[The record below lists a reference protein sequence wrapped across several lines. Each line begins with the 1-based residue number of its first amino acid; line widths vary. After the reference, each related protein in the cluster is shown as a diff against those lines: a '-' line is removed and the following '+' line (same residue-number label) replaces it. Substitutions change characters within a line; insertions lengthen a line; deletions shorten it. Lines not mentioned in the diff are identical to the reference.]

1 MALQDNTTTLKFL
14 NFQTPMITSGL
25 FSKAQLRELAE
36 GSSYERGLTYYRNGY
51 VKNVVRRGNVFEGK
65 VSGTSNY
72 KVKLEVV
79 GNELFFDC
87 SCPYDYEG
95 ICKHCVALGLAVLDG
110 KYATDSVS
118 APSGSMASNMA
129 PADEL
134 FLTYFAK
141 VDQASKND
149 FLLAL
154 LSRDANLR
162 GQFLQFVYDQVA
174 PASGKPSASTASV
187 GAVRVDIDA
196 VRDEAYRILTGMDF
210 DDLDYDTYGRQYDRY
225 VESWEQ
231 SQDIADD
238 MIREVLSSYT
248 QRAVAWVKQGD
259 LLNGL
264 RMMLGV
270 YEAADKVTEPASD
283 DYSIF
288 DGLDYR
294 DEVMRLFEE
303 QLTEFTN
310 SMKGVILA
318 ETVVRQVFDTLVE
331 RTLHYLASF
340 DEHAEEAHV
349 RIDWNVWN
357 ELLLTL
363 LSQAALADYLY
374 ELLSKNQLLN
384 HVTVPLVL
392 RIAEWKKDDALW
404 IDTAEKYLD
413 SVPAVA
419 RPLLEKYQAL
429 DNWEAFLRAAKKMMK
444 SRSHEFD
451 QYLHNTLRYEQH
463 PKLYV
468 EALESLTRR
477 TRNVAH
483 YQELRQY
490 LTDKQR
496 NQFISENN
504 NFYDPLFL
512 VQMLAVEKRHEDI
525 LEVARKNKLTVG
537 SNYDQLLA
545 PILSVYPAEC
555 YELVVAKCGAELA
568 SGGRGRGSYQQIAG
582 WLKALMTEKSLKE
595 EVKAYV
601 LHLYNSKPILPALR
615 DEFKKA
621 GLV

>member
-1 MALQDNTTTLKFL
+1 MN
-14 NFQTPMITSGL
+14 TSGL
-25 FSKAQLRELAE
+25 FTKSQLRELAE

-51 VKNVVRRGNVFEGK
+51 VRNVVRRGNVFEGK

-79 GNELFFDC
+79 GNELSFDC
-87 SCPYDYEG
+87 SCPYDFEG

-110 KYATDSVS
+110 KYATDPVS
-118 APSGSMASNMA
+118 ASSGSLAPNVA

-134 FLTYFAK
+134 FLTYYAK

-154 LSRDANLR
+154 LSRDAHLR

-174 PASGKPSASTASV
+174 PAAGKSDMGTASV
-187 GAVRVDIDA
+187 RAVRIDVDT
-196 VRDEAYRILTGMDF
+196 VRDEVYRILAGMDF

-231 SQDIADD
+231 SQDIAED
-238 MIREVLSSYT
+238 MIREELAAYT
-248 QRAVAWVKQGD
+248 QKAIAWVQQGD

-303 QLTEFTN
+303 QLTEFNN
-310 SMKGVILA
+310 SVNGVIVA
-318 ETVVRQVFDTLVE
+318 ENIVRQVFDTLVE

-340 DEHAEEAHV
+340 DEEAGEAQV

-363 LSQAALADYLY
+363 LSQASLADYLY
-374 ELLSKNQLLN
+374 ELISKHRLIN
-384 HVTVPLVL
+384 HETVPLVL

-413 SVPAVA
+413 SVPSVA
-419 RPLLEKYQAL
+419 GPLLEKYQAQ
-429 DNWEAFLRAAKKMMK
+429 DNWEAFVRAAKKLMK

-451 QYLHNTLRYEQH
+451 QYLHDTLRYEQH

-468 EALESLTRR
+468 EALESLTQR

-490 LTDKQR
+490 LTEKQC
-496 NQFISENN
+496 NQFISQSNS
-504 NFYDPLFL
+504 FYDPLFV
-512 VQMLAVEKRHEDI
+512 VQMLAVEKRYEDI
-525 LEVARKNKLTVG
+525 LEVVRKNKSSG
-537 SNYDQLLA
+537 GGNFEQLLA
-545 PILSVYPAEC
+545 PILSVYPEEC
-555 YELVVAKCGAELA
+555 YELVVAKCGAELE
-568 SGGRGRGSYQQIAG
+568 SGGRGRYAYQQIAK
-582 WLKALMTEKSLKE
+582 WLKALTAEKSLNE

-615 DEFKKA
+615 DELKKA